1 MFFGETVVKSDHLV
15 IPTYMVPLL
24 IISGHYDV
32 ISKKSKKLL
41 ISQFLVSE
49 LFFRDKYV
57 LIVISIEY
65 ASKWWVTWPIS
76 HNQLENDQFDLSIG
90 KLIPTSGLIISLSRN
105 DYFWDQGFL
114 GFNLR
119 YRTWHELI
127 ILRISS
133 KRLWEDFCYCFVTW
147 PLIW

>member
-1 MFFGETVVKSDHLV
+1 MVFGGNMVRCDHSV
-15 IPTYMVPLL
+15 ISSNMVPLL

-49 LFFRDKYV
+49 LFFRDQYV

-90 KLIPTSGLIISLSRN
+90 KLIPTSGLIITLSRN
-105 DYFWDQGFL
+105 DYFWDQWLL

-127 ILRISS
+127 IHRISS
-133 KRLWEDFCYCFVTW
+133 TKL
-147 PLIW
+147 

>member
-1 MFFGETVVKSDHLV
+1 VILRIPLLYVFWRNYGQKWSFGHSNIH
-15 IPTYMVPLL
+15 VPLL

-49 LFFRDKYV
+49 LFFRDQYV

-127 ILRISS
+127 IHRKSS
-133 KRLWEDFCYCFVTW
+133 TKL
-147 PLIW
+147 

>member
-1 MFFGETVVKSDHLV
+1 MFFGETMVKSDHLV

-49 LFFRDKYV
+49 LFFRDQYV

-105 DYFWDQGFL
+105 DYFWDQWLL

-127 ILRISS
+127 IHRISS
-133 KRLWEDFCYCFVTW
+133 KKL
-147 PLIW
+147 

>member
-1 MFFGETVVKSDHLV
+1 MFFGETMVKSDHLV

-49 LFFRDKYV
+49 LFFRDQYV

-90 KLIPTSGLIISLSRN
+90 KLIPTSGLIIS
-105 DYFWDQGFL
+105 FWYDKQD
-114 GFNLR
+114 
-119 YRTWHELI
+119 EI
-127 ILRISS
+127 A
-133 KRLWEDFCYCFVTW
+133 
-147 PLIW
+147 